1 MQFKSM
7 SSGLCFQCS
16 VCSYE
21 SQRGKRYTKKDA
33 AARKGL
39 TKNGLTKAV
48 RKPPPSTCG
57 RYIGPGPYGSRPRER
72 ARVAE
77 DIKIAARSNDSTTYR
92 ASGGS
97 ATFVVSNNLLA
108 SRFSGTLS
116 NAPLYVLDTILKCK
130 GDGEYTIMEP
140 DGDRYQVG
148 RDSGSMKR
156 GGNRP
161 RFIVQKGR

>member
-1 MQFKSM
+1 MLRRM
-7 SSGLCFQCS
+7 YLCRPA
-16 VCSYE
+16 E
-21 SQRGKRYTKKDA
+21 
-33 AARKGL
+33 
-39 TKNGLTKAV
+39 
-48 RKPPPSTCG
+48 RKPPPATAG
-57 RYIGPGPYGSRPRER
+57 RYIGPGPYGSFKSPPRER

-77 DIKIAARSNDSTTYR
+77 DIEIVSHSNDNTRYR
-92 ASGGS
+92 ASGRT
-97 ATFVVSNNLLA
+97 ATFVVSNDLLA
-108 SRFSGTLS
+108 SHFSGTLS

-130 GDGEYTIMEP
+130 EDGEYTIMER